1 MLVGDPVGFL
11 DEKSWLFLKF
21 SMFMFQAIWESKQ
34 VTAIELRF
42 ERPGLFNVD
51 GEILEHDG
59 LLRLRVLPQM
69 MDMLVQSLRFVEKF
83 LIINRYQ

>member
-1 MLVGDPVGFL
+1 M
-11 DEKSWLFLKF
+11 
-21 SMFMFQAIWESKQ
+21 
-34 VTAIELRF
+34 TAIELRF

-69 MDMLVQSLRFVEKF
+69 MDMLVPHPSDL
-83 LIINRYQ
+83 

>member
-1 MLVGDPVGFL
+1 MYV
-11 DEKSWLFLKF
+11 FLKVLTLPEVLDV
-21 SMFMFQAIWESKQ
+21 FQAIWESKQ

-69 MDMLVQSLRFVEKF
+69 MDMLVSHPSDL
-83 LIINRYQ
+83 

>member
-1 MLVGDPVGFL
+1 M
-11 DEKSWLFLKF
+11 
-21 SMFMFQAIWESKQ
+21 
-34 VTAIELRF
+34 TAIELRF

-69 MDMLVQSLRFVEKF
+69 MDMLVSHPSDLLRIFLRFD
-83 LIINRYQ
+83 RYC